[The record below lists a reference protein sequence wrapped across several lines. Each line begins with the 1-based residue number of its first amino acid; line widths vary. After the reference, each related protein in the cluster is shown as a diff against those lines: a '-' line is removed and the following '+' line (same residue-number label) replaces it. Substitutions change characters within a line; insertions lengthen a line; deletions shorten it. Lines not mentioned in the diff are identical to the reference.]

1 MYCCSAQERKMDYKR
16 RFLLGGSKQKVQ
28 QHQQYQMPELSRTL
42 SAPLASSCSASSP
55 MGTGGGMAPGC
66 LPQPSGAT
74 TAVADIQQGISK
86 YLDALNVFCRASAF
100 LTELFSSVFRNS
112 HYSKAAMQLKDVQEH
127 VMDAASRLT
136 AAIKPEIAKML
147 MELSAGAANFKDQND
162 FSFQDVEVLGR
173 CFRTVMQVHFQF
185 LSQALQKV
193 QPVAQ
198 SCLAEALAQAQE
210 RRTTARPQNSAE
222 HGSLTE
228 LDDASRSWKGA
239 AEATGRLR
247 ERGRD
252 GCLAG
257 LQVQQLFC
265 SNNISIPEHQLKD
278 LNARIDNALQAYK
291 AALDSM
297 GHSEYSLKAGFHLNP
312 KSVEAALQGCCSE
325 AEAQQAGR
333 MQTTSQPIQCELATI
348 PLHIGSH
355 FLKGV
360 SFNESAADNLKLKT
374 QTTLQLMKEA
384 LGQNGMPRRDDSPVT
399 EVLNQ
404 VCPSSWRGPC
414 KTAVQLLFAQA
425 GLVVVDTAQIENKEA
440 YAPQITLEGSK
451 VLVQVPSTWCL
462 KEDPATMS
470 LLQRSLDPEKTLG
483 LVDVLYTAVF
493 HINRWKERKEQ
504 ALPTIQMQLQ
514 REVPDYSVQQADMGP
529 GTSSKSSS
537 GLPKTISKLTSKFTK
552 KASSHSGGGGSYSI
566 PGTPSRS
573 MMSASEEKPKG
584 VAPGAGRL
592 QSILQM
598 GGLQCGADSAQQNQ
612 LANGAAFD
620 DQGMNLPT
628 DQEMQDVID
637 FLSGFNMGKSQQASP
652 LVKRRNSV
660 ASANP
665 AELRPPCA
673 AQAAAQAAA
682 AQAAAHNT
690 LQPPAQT
697 QPQQQAQKQQPPQ
710 PPPLQTQAP
719 PPPQQSTPPQAP
731 PPRQQPSPQAMQF
744 YQHLLQPLAQQQQQ
758 QQQPP
763 PAPPPS
769 SQLPPQ
775 QLQALPQQRVPS
787 KWPGSAAAQQPPPPP
802 QGPPGG
808 LSPLGPI
815 GQWSSPALPD
825 LNSELYSL
833 GLVSTYMDSV
843 VSEMLG
849 QKAQGPR
856 NNTWPNRDQSE
867 GVFGV
872 LGDTL
877 PFDPAV
883 GSDPEFARYVAGV
896 SQAMQQKRQVQHIRR
911 PSNARSNW
919 PIPDEQ
925 HRTWS
930 HPDYY
935 SEGEPVNSSWSANQ
949 GDSASSSDETSS
961 ANGDSL
967 FSMFSGPDLVA
978 AVKQRR
984 KHSCGEQE
992 VCTLPSPPLHH
1003 MVDDN
1008 QDSKTKTWP
1017 PKAPWQHS
1025 VHASANTLP
1034 NPSSSLYQM
1043 NIPASSQW
1051 SDSMQMLQSPVW
1063 STAGDCSPAAGL
1075 SSGFPFSQQQQQQQQ
1090 QQQPKPI
1097 SKAFK
1102 SFPVKHE
1109 HRPSYLHQY

>member
-1 MYCCSAQERKMDYKR
+1 MDYKR

-42 SAPLASSCSASSP
+42 SASLTPSCSSSSP
-55 MGTGGGMAPGC
+55 MGTGLLPGAC
-66 LPQPSGAT
+66 HQPSGAT

-100 LTELFSSVFRNS
+100 LTDLFSSVFRNS

-127 VMDAASRLT
+127 VMEVASRLT

-162 FSFQDVEVLGR
+162 FSLQDVEVLGR
-173 CFRTVMQVHFQF
+173 CFLTVMQVHFQF

-210 RRTTARPQNSAE
+210 RCANVRSQSSDLGP
-222 HGSLTE
+222 LTE
-228 LDDASRSWKGA
+228 LEDVSRSWKGV
-239 AEATGRLR
+239 AEATARLR

-257 LQVQQLFC
+257 IQVQQLFC
-265 SNNISIPEHQLKD
+265 SNTTTIPEHHLKE
-278 LNARIDNALQAYK
+278 LNVKIDNALQAYK
-291 AALDSM
+291 AALESL
-297 GHSEYSLKAGFHLNP
+297 GHSEYALKGGFNLSP
-312 KSVEAALQGCCSE
+312 KSIETALQGCCSE

-333 MQTTSQPIQCELATI
+333 MQNTSQPIQCELPTI
-348 PLHIGSH
+348 PVQIGSH

-360 SFNESAADNLKLKT
+360 SFNESTAENLKLKT
-374 QTTLQLMKEA
+374 HTMLQLIKDA
-384 LGQNGMPRRDDSPVT
+384 LGQNGVTPRDESPVT

-404 VCPSSWRGPC
+404 VCPSSWRGAC

-440 YAPQITLEGSK
+440 YAPHITLEGSK
-451 VLVQVPSTWCL
+451 VIVQVPSTWCL

-493 HINRWKERKEQ
+493 DINRWKERKEQ
-504 ALPTIQMQLQ
+504 ALPTIQIQLQ
-514 REVPDYSVQQADMGP
+514 REIPDYSSQAEILSP
-529 GTSSKSSS
+529 GTSSKTSS
-537 GLPKTISKLTSKFTK
+537 GLPKSISKLTSKFTK
-552 KASSHSGGGGSYSI
+552 KVSSSSNSGGSYSI
-566 PGTPSRS
+566 PNTPSRS
-573 MMSASEEKPKG
+573 MLSSSSSEEKAKNLG
-584 VAPGAGRL
+584 HSDGRIH
-592 QSILQM
+592 SILPM
-598 GGLQCGADSAQQNQ
+598 SGLSCAPDSTQNQ
-612 LANGAAFD
+612 LANGSVVE

-665 AELRPPCA
+665 AELKPPSGA
-673 AQAAAQAAA
+673 SSASHAIS
-682 AQAAAHNT
+682 HSS
-690 LQPPAQT
+690 LQPPQSLSQPQPTPPAPVQKQQPQT
-697 QPQQQAQKQQPPQ
+697 PPTQQPQQQQQQ
-710 PPPLQTQAP
+710 QAP
-719 PPPQQSTPPQAP
+719 GP
-731 PPRQQPSPQAMQF
+731 QQPSPQALPF
-744 YQHLLQPLAQQQQQ
+744 YQHLLQPIS
-758 QQQPP
+758 QQQP
-763 PAPPPS
+763 APPH
-769 SQLPPQ
+769 PPQ
-775 QLQALPQQRVPS
+775 QTPPQVLPQQRVAN
-787 KWPGSAAAQQPPPPP
+787 KWLGTSGQQAPP

-815 GQWSSPALPD
+815 GQWSSPGLPD
-825 LNSELYSL
+825 LSSDLYSL

-843 VSEMLG
+843 MSEMLG
-849 QKAQGPR
+849 QKPQGPR
-856 NNTWPNRDQSE
+856 NNTWPNRDQ
-867 GVFGV
+867 GDGGFGV
-872 LGDTL
+872 LADTL

-911 PSNARSNW
+911 PSNSRSNW
-919 PIPDEQ
+919 PMPDEQQ

-930 HPDYY
+930 HPEYY
-935 SEGEPVNSSWSANQ
+935 NEGDTVNSSWSTNQ

-984 KHSCGEQE
+984 KHSCGEPE
-992 VCTLPSPPLHH
+992 ACTLPSPPLHH
-1003 MVDDN
+1003 IGDDS

-1025 VHASANTLP
+1025 NTHSNTMP

-1043 NIPASSQW
+1043 NIPPSTQW
-1051 SDSMQMLQSPVW
+1051 SDTMQMLQSPVW
-1063 STAGDCSPAAGL
+1063 STASDCSSATGI
-1075 SSGFPFSQQQQQQQQ
+1075 SSGFPFTQQQQQQQQ
-1090 QQQPKPI
+1090 QQHKPMT
-1097 SKAFK
+1097 KGFK
-1102 SFPVKHE
+1102 SFPLKPE

>member
-1 MYCCSAQERKMDYKR
+1 MYCCSAQESKMDYKR

-42 SAPLASSCSASSP
+42 SATLASSCAASSP
-55 MGTGGGMAPGC
+55 MSTGVGIPGSC
-66 LPQPSGAT
+66 HPPPSGTT

-100 LTELFSSVFRNS
+100 LTDLFSSVFRNS

-127 VMDAASRLT
+127 VMEAASRLT

-162 FSFQDVEVLGR
+162 FSLQDVEVLGR
-173 CFRTVMQVHFQF
+173 CFLTVMQVHFQF

-210 RRTTARPQNSAE
+210 RCANARSQSSDLGPLS
-222 HGSLTE
+222 E
-228 LDDASRSWKGA
+228 LEEASRSWKGI

-257 LQVQQLFC
+257 IQVQQLFC
-265 SNNISIPEHQLKD
+265 SNNTNIPEHQLKE
-278 LNARIDNALQAYK
+278 LNVKIDDALQAYK
-291 AALDSM
+291 AALESL
-297 GHSEYSLKAGFHLNP
+297 GHSEYALKGGFHLNP
-312 KSVEAALQGCCSE
+312 KAVESALQGCCSE

-333 MQTTSQPIQCELATI
+333 MQTTSQPIQCELPTI
-348 PLHIGSH
+348 PVQIGSH

-360 SFNESAADNLKLKT
+360 SFNESASENLKLKT
-374 QTTLQLMKEA
+374 HTMLQLIKEA
-384 LGQNGMPRRDDSPVT
+384 LGQNGMTHRDDSPVT

-404 VCPSSWRGPC
+404 VCPSSWRGAC

-440 YAPQITLEGSK
+440 YAPQITQEGSK
-451 VLVQVPSTWCL
+451 VVVQVPSTWCL

-493 HINRWKERKEQ
+493 DINRWKERKEQ
-504 ALPTIQMQLQ
+504 ALPTIQIQLQ
-514 REVPDYSVQQADMGP
+514 REIPDYGSPTDSPVGP
-529 GTSSKSSS
+529 SSKTSS

-552 KASSHSGGGGSYSI
+552 KVSSSSNSGGSYSI
-566 PGTPSRS
+566 PSTPSRS
-573 MMSASEEKPKG
+573 VLTSSSSEDKAKG
-584 VAPGAGRL
+584 LAHSDGRL
-592 QSILQM
+592 QNILQM
-598 GGLQCGADSAQQNQ
+598 GGLSCTADSTQQNH
-612 LANGAAFD
+612 LANGAGSEE
-620 DQGMNLPT
+620 QGMNLPT

-665 AELRPPCA
+665 TELKPQSGPPLA
-673 AQAAAQAAA
+673 AQSISHSALQTPAQP
-682 AQAAAHNT
+682 
-690 LQPPAQT
+690 QPPAPAVQK
-697 QPQQQAQKQQPPQ
+697 QPQPQ
-710 PPPLQTQAP
+710 PPPSQQQ
-719 PPPQQSTPPQAP
+719 PQQ
-731 PPRQQPSPQAMQF
+731 
-744 YQHLLQPLAQQQQQ
+744 QQQQQ

-763 PAPPPS
+763 PPQQSSPQALQYYQHLLQPITQQQAPPP
-769 SQLPPQ
+769 QLPPQ
-775 QLQALPQQRVPS
+775 QTPTQVLPQQRVMS
-787 KWPGSAAAQQPPPPP
+787 KWLGTSSQQHPQQRPPA
-802 QGPPGG
+802 G

-815 GQWSSPALPD
+815 GQWGSPGLPD
-825 LNSELYSL
+825 LSSDLYSL

-843 VSEMLG
+843 MSEMLG
-849 QKAQGPR
+849 QKPQGPR
-856 NNTWPNRDQSE
+856 NNTWPNREQSE

-872 LGDTL
+872 LGDSL

-896 SQAMQQKRQVQHIRR
+896 SQAMQQKRQVQHIRH
-911 PSNARSNW
+911 PSNPRSNW
-919 PIPDEQ
+919 PMPDEH

-930 HPDYY
+930 HPEFYG
-935 SEGEPVNSSWSANQ
+935 EGEPINSSWSANQ
-949 GDSASSSDETSS
+949 GDSASSSDEASS

-967 FSMFSGPDLVA
+967 FSMFNGPDLVA

-984 KHSCGEQE
+984 KHSCGEPE

-1003 MVDDN
+1003 IGDDN
-1008 QDSKTKTWP
+1008 QESKTKTWP

-1025 VHASANTLP
+1025 THTNTMP

-1043 NIPASSQW
+1043 SIPPPSSQW
-1051 SDSMQMLQSPVW
+1051 SESMQMLQSPVW
-1063 STAGDCSPAAGL
+1063 STASDCSPSTGM
-1075 SSGFPFSQQQQQQQQ
+1075 SSGYPFTQQQQQQQQ
-1090 QQQPKPI
+1090 HKQPMTKG
-1097 SKAFK
+1097 FK
-1102 SFPVKHE
+1102 SFPLKPE

>member
-1 MYCCSAQERKMDYKR
+1 MYCCSAQESKMDYKR

-42 SAPLASSCSASSP
+42 SASLTSSP
-55 MGTGGGMAPGC
+55 MGTGVGIPGSC
-66 LPQPSGAT
+66 HPPGSGTT

-100 LTELFSSVFRNS
+100 LTDLFSSVFRNS

-127 VMDAASRLT
+127 VMEAASRLT

-147 MELSAGAANFKDQND
+147 MELSVGAANFKDQND
-162 FSFQDVEVLGR
+162 FSLQDVEVLGR
-173 CFRTVMQVHFQF
+173 CFVTVMQVHFQF

-198 SCLAEALAQAQE
+198 NCLAEALAQAQE
-210 RRTTARPQNSAE
+210 RCVNSRSQTSDL
-222 HGSLTE
+222 GPLTE
-228 LDDASRSWKGA
+228 LEEASRSWKGA
-239 AEATGRLR
+239 AEATARLR

-265 SNNISIPEHQLKD
+265 SNNTTIPEHQLKE
-278 LNARIDNALQAYK
+278 LNMKIDSALQAYK
-291 AALDSM
+291 AALESL
-297 GHSEYSLKAGFHLNP
+297 GHSEYALKAGFHFNP
-312 KSVEAALQGCCSE
+312 KAVEAALQGCCSE

-333 MQTTSQPIQCELATI
+333 RQTTSQPIQCELPTI
-348 PLHIGSH
+348 PVQIGSH

-360 SFNESAADNLKLKT
+360 SFNESAAENLKLKT
-374 QTTLQLMKEA
+374 HTMLQLIKEL
-384 LGQNGMPRRDDSPVT
+384 LGQNGMTPRDESPVT

-404 VCPSSWRGPC
+404 VCPSSWRGAC

-440 YAPQITLEGSK
+440 YAPHITLEGSK
-451 VLVQVPSTWCL
+451 VVVQVPSTWCL

-493 HINRWKERKEQ
+493 DINRWKERKKREQ
-504 ALPTIQMQLQ
+504 ALPTIQIQLQ
-514 REVPDYSVQQADMGP
+514 RESPEYGGQADMP
-529 GTSSKSSS
+529 TGTSSKTSS
-537 GLPKTISKLTSKFTK
+537 GLPKTISKLTSKFAK
-552 KASSHSGGGGSYSI
+552 KVSSSSNSGGSYSI
-566 PGTPSRS
+566 PSTPSRS
-573 MMSASEEKPKG
+573 MLSTSSSDDKAKG
-584 VAPGAGRL
+584 LGHNDGRV

-598 GGLQCGADSAQQNQ
+598 GGLSSTPDATQQNQ
-612 LANGAAFD
+612 LANGSVSD
-620 DQGMNLPT
+620 DQGKNLPT

-665 AELRPPCA
+665 AELKPPSGHPPA
-673 AQAAAQAAA
+673 SQSISYTALQTPS
-682 AQAAAHNT
+682 NSLT
-690 LQPPAQT
+690 QPPPSVQKQQT
-697 QPQQQAQKQQPPQ
+697 QP
-710 PPPLQTQAP
+710 PPPAL
-719 PPPQQSTPPQAP
+719 
-731 PPRQQPSPQAMQF
+731 QF
-744 YQHLLQPLAQQQQQ
+744 YQHLLQPITQQQAS
-758 QQQPP
+758 P
-763 PAPPPS
+763 

-775 QLQALPQQRVPS
+775 QTPPQVLPQQRVPN
-787 KWPGSAAAQQPPPPP
+787 KWLGTSGQQPAA
-802 QGPPGG
+802 QGPPAG

-815 GQWSSPALPD
+815 SQWGSPGLSDLSSD
-825 LNSELYSL
+825 LYSL
-833 GLVSTYMDSV
+833 GLDSTYMETVISA
-843 VSEMLG
+843 MLG
-849 QKAQGPR
+849 QKPQGPR

-867 GVFGV
+867 GMFGV
-872 LGDTL
+872 LGDTM
-877 PFDPAV
+877 PFDPAAV

-911 PSNARSNW
+911 PSNTRSNW
-919 PIPDEQ
+919 PMPDEQ

-930 HPDYY
+930 HPEYF
-935 SEGEPVNSSWSANQ
+935 SEGEAVNSSWSANQ

-984 KHSCGEQE
+984 KHSCGEPE

-1003 MVDDN
+1003 IGDDN

-1017 PKAPWQHS
+1017 PKAPWQHTT
-1025 VHASANTLP
+1025 HTHTMP

-1043 NIPASSQW
+1043 NLPPSSQW

-1063 STAGDCSPAAGL
+1063 STAGDCSASAGI
-1075 SSGFPFSQQQQQQQQ
+1075 SSGFPFTQQH
-1090 QQQPKPI
+1090 KPMT
-1097 SKAFK
+1097 KGFK
-1102 SFPVKHE
+1102 SFPLKHE

>member
-1 MYCCSAQERKMDYKR
+1 MHCCSVPEGKMDYKR

-42 SAPLASSCSASSP
+42 SAPLASSCAASSSP
-55 MGTGGGMAPGC
+55 LGGGVAPGC
-66 LPQPSGAT
+66 LAAPPAAGGAAT
-74 TAVADIQQGISK
+74 TAAVADIQQGISK

-185 LSQALQKV
+185 LSQALQK
-193 QPVAQ
+193 
-198 SCLAEALAQAQE
+198 
-210 RRTTARPQNSAE
+210 
-222 HGSLTE
+222 
-228 LDDASRSWKGA
+228 
-239 AEATGRLR
+239 ATCRLR

-257 LQVQQLFC
+257 
-265 SNNISIPEHQLKD
+265 
-278 LNARIDNALQAYK
+278 LQAYK

-333 MQTTSQPIQCELATI
+333 MQTASQPIQCELPTV

-374 QTTLQLMKEA
+374 HTTLQLMKEA

-493 HINRWKERKEQ
+493 NINRWKERKEQ

-514 REVPDYSVQQADMGP
+514 REVPDYSVQADMAP
-529 GTSSKSSS
+529 GTSSKSSG

-552 KASSHSGGGGSYSI
+552 KASSHSGSSGGSYSI
-566 PGTPSRS
+566 PSTPSRS
-573 MMSASEEKPKG
+573 MLSLAGDDKPKG
-584 VAPGAGRL
+584 GLAPGEGRL

-598 GGLQCGADSAQQNQ
+598 GGLHCGADPAQLNP
-612 LANGAAFD
+612 LAPNGAASD

-665 AELRPPCA
+665 AELRPPGA
-673 AQAAAQAAA
+673 AQAAAQALS
-682 AQAAAHNT
+682 HNT
-690 LQPPAQT
+690 LQPPAHT
-697 QPQQQAQKQQPPQ
+697 QPQAQQQVQKQQPPQ
-710 PPPLQTQAP
+710 PPPPLPQTQAP
-719 PPPQQSTPPQAP
+719 PPQQQTTPSQVPPPQQQQ
-731 PPRQQPSPQAMQF
+731 QQPSPQALQF

-758 QQQPP
+758 QAP
-763 PAPPPS
+763 PAPPPSS

-775 QLQALPQQRVPS
+775 QLQALPQQRVSS
-787 KWPGSAAAQQPPPPP
+787 KWLGGSTAQQQQPP
-802 QGPPGG
+802 PPGG

-815 GQWSSPALPD
+815 GQWSSPGVLPD
-825 LNSELYSL
+825 LSSELYSL

-849 QKAQGPR
+849 QKPQGPR

-867 GVFGV
+867 GVFGGV

-911 PSNARSNW
+911 PSNGRSNW

-935 SEGEPVNSSWSANQ
+935 SEGWSANQ

-1003 MVDDN
+1003 LGDDN

-1025 VHASANTLP
+1025 VHASSANTLP

-1043 NIPASSQW
+1043 NIPPSSHVC
-1051 SDSMQMLQSPVW
+1051 LANKL
-1063 STAGDCSPAAGL
+1063 TN
-1075 SSGFPFSQQQQQQQQ
+1075 
-1090 QQQPKPI
+1090 
-1097 SKAFK
+1097 
-1102 SFPVKHE
+1102 
-1109 HRPSYLHQY
+1109 

>member
-1 MYCCSAQERKMDYKR
+1 MYCCSAQESKMDYKR

-42 SAPLASSCSASSP
+42 SAPLASSCSATSP
-55 MGTGGGMAPGC
+55 LGTGVGMPGGCHP
-66 LPQPSGAT
+66 PPSNTT

-100 LTELFSSVFRNS
+100 LTDLFSSVFRSS

-127 VMDAASRLT
+127 VMEAASRLT

-162 FSFQDVEVLGR
+162 FSLQDMEVLGR
-173 CFRTVMQVHFQF
+173 CFLTVMQVHFQF

-210 RRTTARPQNSAE
+210 RRTSARSQSTGPGPIN
-222 HGSLTE
+222 E
-228 LDDASRSWKGA
+228 LEEASRSWKGA
-239 AEATGRLR
+239 AEAMARLR

-257 LQVQQLFC
+257 IQVQQLFC
-265 SNNISIPEHQLKD
+265 SNNTTIPEHQLKE
-278 LNARIDNALQAYK
+278 LNLKIDNALQAYK
-291 AALDSM
+291 TALESL
-297 GHSEYSLKAGFHLNP
+297 GHSEYALKAGFHLNP
-312 KSVEAALQGCCSE
+312 KTVEAALQGCCSE

-333 MQTTSQPIQCELATI
+333 IQTTSQSIQCELPTI
-348 PLHIGSH
+348 PVQIGSH

-360 SFNESAADNLKLKT
+360 SFNESAAENLKLKMH
-374 QTTLQLMKEA
+374 TTLQLITEA
-384 LGQNGMPRRDDSPVT
+384 LGQNGVPRRDDSPVT

-404 VCPSSWRGPC
+404 VCPSSWRGAC
-414 KTAVQLLFAQA
+414 KTAVQLLFGQA

-451 VLVQVPSTWCL
+451 VVVHVPSTWCL

-493 HINRWKERKEQ
+493 DINRWKERKEQ

-514 REVPDYSVQQADMGP
+514 RDIPDYVGQADLPP
-529 GTSSKSSS
+529 GTSSKTSS
-537 GLPKTISKLTSKFTK
+537 GLPKTISKLTSKFTR
-552 KASSHSGGGGSYSI
+552 KASSNSSSGGSYSI
-566 PGTPSRS
+566 PSTPSRS
-573 MMSASEEKPKG
+573 MQSASSEDKPKTLG
-584 VAPGAGRL
+584 HSDGRL

-598 GGLQCGADSAQQNQ
+598 GSLSSTPESAQQNQ
-612 LANGAAFD
+612 LANGSVSD

-660 ASANP
+660 ASGNP
-665 AELRPPCA
+665 AELKPPSGVPPTS
-673 AQAAAQAAA
+673 QAVS
-682 AQAAAHNT
+682 HGT
-690 LQPPAQT
+690 LQPPTQT
-697 QPQQQAQKQQPPQ
+697 QPQTQPQLPQPPQKQLPPQPQTQPPPQ
-710 PPPLQTQAP
+710 PPPQQQPQQQQQP
-719 PPPQQSTPPQAP
+719 PPPP
-731 PPRQQPSPQAMQF
+731 QQPSPQALQF
-744 YQHLLQPLAQQQQQ
+744 YQHLLQPIA

-763 PAPPPS
+763 PPP
-769 SQLPPQ
+769 QLPPQ
-775 QLQALPQQRVPS
+775 QPPPQALPQQRVPN
-787 KWPGSAAAQQPPPPP
+787 KWLGGSSQQPPP

-825 LNSELYSL
+825 LSSDLYSL
-833 GLVSTYMDSV
+833 GLVSSYMDSV
-843 VSEMLG
+843 MSEMLG
-849 QKAQGPR
+849 QKPQGPR

-911 PSNARSNW
+911 PSNTRSNW

-930 HPDYY
+930 HPEYY
-935 SEGEPVNSSWSANQ
+935 SEGEAVNSSWSANQ

-992 VCTLPSPPLHH
+992 VCTLSSPPLHH
-1003 MVDDN
+1003 VGDDN

-1025 VHASANTLP
+1025 AHTNTMP

-1043 NIPASSQW
+1043 NIPPSSQW

-1063 STAGDCSPAAGL
+1063 STSSDCSPSTGI
-1075 SSGFPFSQQQQQQQQ
+1075 SSGFPFTQQQQQQQQ
-1090 QQQPKPI
+1090 QHKPI
-1097 SKAFK
+1097 SKGFK
-1102 SFPVKHE
+1102 SFPLKQE

>member
-1 MYCCSAQERKMDYKR
+1 MYCCSAQESKMDYKR

-42 SAPLASSCSASSP
+42 SATLASSCAPSSP
-55 MGTGGGMAPGC
+55 MSTGVGIPGSC
-66 LPQPSGAT
+66 HPPPSGTT

-100 LTELFSSVFRNS
+100 LTDLFSSVFRNS

-127 VMDAASRLT
+127 VMEAASRLT

-162 FSFQDVEVLGR
+162 FSLQDVEVLGR
-173 CFRTVMQVHFQF
+173 CFLTVMQVHFQF

-210 RRTTARPQNSAE
+210 RCANARSQSSDLGPLS
-222 HGSLTE
+222 E
-228 LDDASRSWKGA
+228 LEEASRSWKGI

-257 LQVQQLFC
+257 IQVQQLFC
-265 SNNISIPEHQLKD
+265 SNNTNIPEHQLKE
-278 LNARIDNALQAYK
+278 LNVKIDDALQVYK
-291 AALDSM
+291 AALESL
-297 GHSEYSLKAGFHLNP
+297 GHSEYALKGGFHLNP
-312 KSVEAALQGCCSE
+312 KAVESALQGCCSE

-333 MQTTSQPIQCELATI
+333 MQTTSQPIQCELPTI
-348 PLHIGSH
+348 PVQIGSH

-360 SFNESAADNLKLKT
+360 SFNESASENLKLKT
-374 QTTLQLMKEA
+374 HTMLQLIKEA
-384 LGQNGMPRRDDSPVT
+384 LGQNGMTHRDDSPVT

-404 VCPSSWRGPC
+404 VCPSSWRGAC

-451 VLVQVPSTWCL
+451 VVVQVPSTWCL

-493 HINRWKERKEQ
+493 DINRWKERKEQ
-504 ALPTIQMQLQ
+504 ALPTIQIQLQ
-514 REVPDYSVQQADMGP
+514 REIPDYGSPTDSPVGH
-529 GTSSKSSS
+529 SSKTSS

-552 KASSHSGGGGSYSI
+552 KVSSSSNSGGSYSI
-566 PGTPSRS
+566 PSTPSRS
-573 MMSASEEKPKG
+573 VLTSSSSEDKAKG
-584 VAPGAGRL
+584 LSHSDGRL
-592 QSILQM
+592 QNILQM
-598 GGLQCGADSAQQNQ
+598 GGLSCTADSTQQNH
-612 LANGAAFD
+612 LANGAGSEE
-620 DQGMNLPT
+620 QGMNLPT

-665 AELRPPCA
+665 TELK
-673 AQAAAQAAA
+673 
-682 AQAAAHNT
+682 
-690 LQPPAQT
+690 
-697 QPQQQAQKQQPPQ
+697 PQSG
-710 PPPLQTQAP
+710 PPLAP
-719 PPPQQSTPPQAP
+719 
-731 PPRQQPSPQAMQF
+731 
-744 YQHLLQPLAQQQQQ
+744 QQ

-763 PAPPPS
+763 PPQQSSPQALHKWLGTS
-769 SQLPPQ
+769 SQQ
-775 QLQALPQQRVPS
+775 HPQQR
-787 KWPGSAAAQQPPPPP
+787 PPA
-802 QGPPGG
+802 G

-815 GQWSSPALPD
+815 GQWGSPGLPD
-825 LNSELYSL
+825 LSSDLYSL

-843 VSEMLG
+843 MSEMLG
-849 QKAQGPR
+849 QKPQGPR
-856 NNTWPNRDQSE
+856 NNTWPNREQSE

-872 LGDTL
+872 LGDSL

-896 SQAMQQKRQVQHIRR
+896 SQAMQQKRQVQHIRH
-911 PSNARSNW
+911 PSNPRSNW
-919 PIPDEQ
+919 PMPDEH

-930 HPDYY
+930 HPEFYG
-935 SEGEPVNSSWSANQ
+935 EGEPINSSWSANQ
-949 GDSASSSDETSS
+949 GDSASSSDEASS

-967 FSMFSGPDLVA
+967 FSMFNGPDLVA

-984 KHSCGEQE
+984 KHSCGEPE
-992 VCTLPSPPLHH
+992 VCTLPSPPLHYIG
-1003 MVDDN
+1003 DDN
-1008 QDSKTKTWP
+1008 QESKTKTWP

-1025 VHASANTLP
+1025 THTNTMP

-1043 NIPASSQW
+1043 SIPPPSSQW
-1051 SDSMQMLQSPVW
+1051 SESMQMLQSPVW
-1063 STAGDCSPAAGL
+1063 STASDCSPSTGM
-1075 SSGFPFSQQQQQQQQ
+1075 SSGYPFTQQQQQHK
-1090 QQQPKPI
+1090 QPMTKG
-1097 SKAFK
+1097 FK
-1102 SFPVKHE
+1102 SFPLKPE